1 MDTCPL
7 VAGDAVAAVIVVPEQ
22 DRMLPAGWRESNP
35 PPGICSAGRSGAGK
49 RARTGLLRTCFRC
62 AINAIIAR
70 RIDVCNSSFAPL
82 FQGVWSTSGW

>member
-22 DRMLPAGWRESNP
+22 DRMLPAGRRESNP

-49 RARTGLLRTCFRC
+49 RARTGLLRTCVRR
-62 AINAIIAR
+62 AIIGVIAHLLPTE
-70 RIDVCNSSFAPL
+70 IAPL
-82 FQGVWSTSGW
+82 VTTPETVYDHRG